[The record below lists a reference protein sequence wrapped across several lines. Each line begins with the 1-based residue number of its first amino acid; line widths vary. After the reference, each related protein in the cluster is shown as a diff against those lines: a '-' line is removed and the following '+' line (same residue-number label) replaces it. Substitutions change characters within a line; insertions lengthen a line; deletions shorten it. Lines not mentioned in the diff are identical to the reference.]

1 MATKLEISELDFDGI
16 KSNLKTFLSQQN
28 EFTDYDFEGSGMSV
42 LLDVLA
48 YNTHYLGYNANM
60 LANEM
65 YLDSADLRSSVVS
78 LAKQV
83 GYTPTSCTS
92 STATLTVLVNDA
104 SGASL
109 TMSRGTKFSTTV
121 DGQSYSFV
129 NNADVSITP
138 VSGVY
143 QFNNLTVYEGS
154 YLNYKYTANTS
165 DIDQRFIIPNDSVD
179 TTTLTV
185 KVQESSSDATT
196 NTYTLADGITELN
209 STSKVYF
216 LQEVEGGRFEVYFGD
231 GVLGKTIADGN
242 IVILDYINT
251 NRDAPNGAT
260 TFTLSGTIGGFS
272 SATITTSSN
281 ASGGTGLESIA
292 SIKYNAPRD
301 YTAQDR
307 AVTAEDYKTLV
318 KSLYANAQA
327 VQVYGGEDAET
338 PDYGKVYISIKA
350 KSGSN
355 LTTAT
360 KESIVQSLKQ
370 YAVASV
376 TPVII
381 DPETTFITLVVNFKY
396 NSGTTTKDVSTLQT
410 NVLTKIASY
419 NNDTLEDFAGMFRY
433 SKLTEAVNAADTSI
447 LSNITTV
454 KMYKYFTPTLN
465 SGLKYTLN
473 YNNALYNPHS
483 GHNMSGGGIVSST
496 GFKINDDSSLN
507 EHFLD
512 DDGAG
517 ILRVYYLSGTT
528 RVYTDTTYGTVDYA
542 TGVVVLTS
550 AHLTSISNV
559 DGATS
564 TQVRVFVVPNS
575 NDVVPVRNQ
584 VLSIDTSNSTITGE
598 VDGIESGSSQAGT
611 TYTTS
616 TSYSS
621 GSSGSSSTY

>member
-16 KSNLKTFLSQQN
+16 KTNLKTFLSQQN
-28 EFTDYDFEGSGMSV
+28 EFIDYDFEGSGMSV
-42 LLDVLA
+42 LLDTLA
-48 YNTHYLGYNANM
+48 YNTHYLAYNANM

-92 STATLTVLVNDA
+92 ATATLNVLVSPA
-104 SGASL
+104 SGATL
-109 TMSRGTKFSTTV
+109 TMTRGTKFTTTV

-143 QFNNLTVYEGS
+143 QFSNLVVTEGS
-154 YLNYKYTANTS
+154 YLNFKYTASTS

-185 KVQESSSDATT
+185 KVQESSSDSTT
-196 NTYTLADGITELN
+196 RTYTLASGITGID
-209 STSKVYF
+209 STSEVYF

-231 GVLGKTIADGN
+231 GVMGKAIADGN
-242 IVILDYINT
+242 IVILDYINC
-251 NRDAPNGAT
+251 NRDAPNGASS
-260 TFTLSGTIGGFS
+260 FTLSGTVGGFS
-272 SATITTSSN
+272 SATVTTVSN
-281 ASGGTGLESIA
+281 ANGGTGLESIT

-301 YTAQDR
+301 YSAQDR

-327 VQVYGGEDAET
+327 VQVYGGEDAAV

-355 LTTAT
+355 LTVVT
-360 KESIVQSLKQ
+360 KESLVQSLKS

-381 DPETTFITLVVNFKY
+381 DPETTFITLTVNFRY
-396 NSGTTTKDVSTLQT
+396 NSGLTVKDVTTLQT
-410 NVLTKIASY
+410 NVLNAITNY
-419 NNDTLEDFAGMFRY
+419 NNNTLESFVGMFRY
-433 SKLTEAVNAADTSI
+433 SQLLQTVNEADTSI

-454 KMYKYFTPTLN
+454 KMYKLVTPTL
-465 SGLKYTLN
+465 SEALKYTVSF
-473 YNNALYNPHS
+473 NNALYNPHS
-483 GHNMSGGGIVSST
+483 GHNMTGGGIISST
-496 GFKINDDSSLN
+496 GFKISDDDSAS

-512 DDGAG
+512 DNGSG
-517 ILRVYYLSGTT
+517 VLRVYYLNGST
-528 RVYTDTTYGTVDYA
+528 RVYTDSTYGTVDYA
-542 TGVVVLTS
+542 TGEVILTS
-550 AHLTSISNV
+550 ANITSISNV

-564 TQVRVFVVPNS
+564 TTIRVFAVPSS
-575 NDVVPVRNQ
+575 NDIVPVRNQ
-584 VLSIDTSNSTITGE
+584 VLEIDTSNSTITGE
-598 VDGIESGSSQAGT
+598 VDGIVSGGSQAGT

-616 TSYSS
+616 SSYSS
-621 GSSGSSSTY
+621 GSSTY

>member
-16 KSNLKTFLSQQN
+16 KANLKTFLSQQN
-28 EFTDYDFEGSGMSV
+28 EFTDYDFEGSGMST

-92 STATLTVLVNDA
+92 STATIDVLVSPA

-109 TMSRGTKFSTTV
+109 TMSRGTKFTTTV

-143 QFNNLTVYEGS
+143 QFSNLTIYEGS

-196 NTYTLADGITELN
+196 NTYTLATGITGLD

-231 GVLGKTIADGN
+231 GVTGKAIEDGN
-242 IVILDYINT
+242 IVILDYING

-260 TFTLSGTIGGFS
+260 TFSLSGTIGGFS
-272 SATITTSSN
+272 SATITTVSN
-281 ASGGTGLESIA
+281 ASGGTGLESIT

-301 YTAQDR
+301 YSAQDR
-307 AVTAEDYKTLV
+307 AVTTEDYKTLV

-360 KESIVQSLKQ
+360 KESIVSSLKQ

-381 DPETTFITLVVNFKY
+381 DPETTYITLVVNFKY
-396 NSGTTTKDVSTLQT
+396 NSGITTKDVSTLQT

-433 SKLTEAVNAADTSI
+433 SKLIEAVNDADTSI

-465 SGLKYTLN
+465 SGIKYTLS

-483 GHNMSGGGIVSST
+483 GHNSSGGGVISSS
-496 GFKINDDSSLN
+496 GFKVNNDSSLN

-517 ILRVYYLSGTT
+517 NLRLYYLSGTT
-528 RVYTDTTYGTVDYA
+528 RVYTDTTYGTINYS
-542 TGVVVLTS
+542 TGEVVLTS
-550 AHLTSISNV
+550 AHITSISNV

-564 TQVRVFVVPNS
+564 TQIRVFATPSS
-575 NDVVPVRNQ
+575 NDIVPVRNQ

-611 TYTTS
+611 TYTTTS
-616 TSYSS
+616 SYS
-621 GSSGSSSTY
+621 

>member
-92 STATLTVLVNDA
+92 STATLNVLVNDA

-143 QFNNLTVYEGS
+143 QFDNLTVYEGS

-196 NTYTLADGITELN
+196 NTYTLATGITGLD

-231 GVLGKTIADGN
+231 GVTGKAIEDGN
-242 IVILDYINT
+242 IVILDYING

-260 TFTLSGTIGGFS
+260 TFSLSGTIGGFS
-272 SATITTSSN
+272 SATITTVSN
-281 ASGGTGLESIA
+281 ASGGTGLESIT

-301 YTAQDR
+301 YSAQDR
-307 AVTAEDYKTLV
+307 AVTTEDYKTLV

-327 VQVYGGEDAET
+327 VQVYGGEDAAT

-360 KESIVQSLKQ
+360 KESLVQSLKS

-381 DPETTFITLVVNFKY
+381 DPETTFITLVVNFRY
-396 NSGTTTKDVSTLQT
+396 NSGITTKDVSTLQT

-433 SKLTEAVNAADTSI
+433 SKLIEAVNDADTSI

-465 SGLKYTLN
+465 SGLKYTLS

-483 GHNMSGGGIVSST
+483 GHNSSGGGVISSS
-496 GFKINDDSSLN
+496 GFKVNNDSSLN

-517 ILRVYYLSGTT
+517 NLRLYYLSGTA
-528 RVYTDTTYGTVDYA
+528 RVYTDATYGTVDYA
-542 TGVVVLTS
+542 TGEVVLTS
-550 AHLTSISNV
+550 AHITSISNI
-559 DGATS
+559 DGASS
-564 TQVRVFVVPNS
+564 TQVRVFATPSS
-575 NDVVPVRNQ
+575 NDIVPVRNQ

-611 TYTTS
+611 TYTTTS
-616 TSYSS
+616 SYS
-621 GSSGSSSTY
+621 

>member
-16 KSNLKTFLSQQN
+16 KSNLKTFLSQQD

-92 STATLTVLVNDA
+92 STATINVLVNNA

-109 TMSRGTKFSTTV
+109 TMSRGTKFTTTV

-138 VSGVY
+138 LSGVY
-143 QFNNLTVYEGS
+143 QFSNLTIYEGS

-179 TTTLTV
+179 TPTLTV

-196 NTYTLADGITELN
+196 NTYTLATGITGLD

-231 GVLGKTIADGN
+231 GVTGKAIEDGN
-242 IVILDYINT
+242 IVILDYING

-260 TFTLSGTIGGFS
+260 TFSLSGTIGGFS
-272 SATITTSSN
+272 SATITTVSN
-281 ASGGTGLESIA
+281 ASGGTGLESIT

-301 YTAQDR
+301 YSAQDR

-360 KESIVQSLKQ
+360 KESIVQSLKS

-381 DPETTFITLVVNFKY
+381 DPETTYITLVVNFKY
-396 NSGTTTKDVSTLQT
+396 NSGITTKDVSTLQT

-433 SKLTEAVNAADTSI
+433 SKLIEAVNDADTSI

-465 SGLKYTLN
+465 SGIKYTLS

-483 GHNMSGGGIVSST
+483 GHNSSGGGVISSS
-496 GFKINDDSSLN
+496 GFKVNNDSSLN

-517 ILRVYYLSGTT
+517 NLRLYYLSGTT
-528 RVYTDTTYGTVDYA
+528 RVYTDTTYGTINYS
-542 TGVVVLTS
+542 TGEVVLTS
-550 AHLTSISNV
+550 AHITSISNV

-564 TQVRVFVVPNS
+564 TQIRVFATPSS
-575 NDVVPVRNQ
+575 NDIVPVRNQ

-611 TYTTS
+611 TYTTTS
-616 TSYSS
+616 SYS
-621 GSSGSSSTY
+621 

>member
-16 KSNLKTFLSQQN
+16 KSNLKTFLSQQD

-92 STATLTVLVNDA
+92 STATIDVLVNNA

-109 TMSRGTKFSTTV
+109 TMSRGTKFTTTV

-143 QFNNLTVYEGS
+143 QFSNLTIHEGS

-179 TTTLTV
+179 TTTLSV

-196 NTYTLADGITELN
+196 NTYTLATGITELN

-231 GVLGKTIADGN
+231 GVTGKAIEDGN
-242 IVILDYINT
+242 IVILDYINC

-272 SATITTSSN
+272 SATVTTNSN

-301 YTAQDR
+301 YSAQDR

-318 KSLYANAQA
+318 KSLYANAQS
-327 VQVYGGEDAET
+327 VQVYGGEDAAT

-355 LTTAT
+355 LTVAT
-360 KESIVQSLKQ
+360 KQSLVTSLKS

-381 DPETTFITLVVNFKY
+381 DPETTYITLVVNFKY
-396 NSGTTTKDVSTLQT
+396 DSGKTTKDVTTLQT
-410 NVLTKIASY
+410 NVLSKIASY
-419 NNDTLEDFAGMFRY
+419 NNNELEDFTGMFRY
-433 SKLTEAVNAADTSI
+433 SKLIEAVNDADTSI

-465 SGLKYTLN
+465 AGIKYTLN

-483 GHNMSGGGIVSST
+483 GHNASGGGVISSS
-496 GFKINDDSSLN
+496 GFKVNNDSSEN

-517 ILRVYYLSGTT
+517 NLRLYYLSGST
-528 RVYTDTTYGTVDYA
+528 RQYTDTTYGTVDYT
-542 TGVVVLTS
+542 TGEVILTS
-550 AHLTSISNV
+550 AHITSISNV

-564 TQVRVFVVPNS
+564 TQIRVFATPNS

-598 VDGIESGSSQAGT
+598 VDAIASGSSQAGT
-611 TYTTS
+611 SYTTTS
-616 TSYSS
+616 SYS
-621 GSSGSSSTY
+621 

>member
-92 STATLTVLVNDA
+92 STATLNVLVNDA

-143 QFNNLTVYEGS
+143 QFDNLTVYEGS

-179 TTTLTV
+179 TSTLTV

-196 NTYTLADGITELN
+196 NTYTLASGITGLD

-231 GVLGKTIADGN
+231 GVTGKTIADGN
-242 IVILDYINT
+242 IVILDYING

-376 TPVII
+376 TPIII

-396 NSGTTTKDVSTLQT
+396 NSGITTKDVSTLQT

-419 NNDTLEDFAGMFRY
+419 NNNTLEDFAGMFRY
-433 SKLTEAVNAADTSI
+433 SKLIEDINNADTSI

-454 KMYKYFTPTLN
+454 RMYKYFTPTLN
-465 SGLKYTLN
+465 SGIKYTLS

-483 GHNMSGGGIVSST
+483 GHNSSGGGVISSS
-496 GFKINDDSSLN
+496 GFKVNNDSSLN

-517 ILRVYYLSGTT
+517 NLRLYYLSGTT
-528 RVYTDTTYGTVDYA
+528 RVYTDTTYGTVNYT
-542 TGVVVLTS
+542 TGEVVLTS
-550 AHLTSISNV
+550 AHITSISNV

-564 TQVRVFVVPNS
+564 TQVRVFATPSS

-611 TYTTS
+611 TYTTTS
-616 TSYSS
+616 SYS
-621 GSSGSSSTY
+621 

>member
-143 QFNNLTVYEGS
+143 QFDNLTVYEGS

-196 NTYTLADGITELN
+196 NTYTLATGITGLD

-231 GVLGKTIADGN
+231 GVTGKTIADGN
-242 IVILDYINT
+242 IVILDYING

-272 SATITTSSN
+272 SATITTVSN
-281 ASGGTGLESIA
+281 ASGGTGLESIS

-301 YTAQDR
+301 YSAQDR

-318 KSLYANAQA
+318 KGLYANAQA
-327 VQVYGGEDAET
+327 VQVYGGEDAAT

-360 KESIVQSLKQ
+360 KESIVQSLKS

-396 NSGTTTKDVSTLQT
+396 NSGITTKDVSTLQT

-419 NNDTLEDFAGMFRY
+419 NNNTLEDFAGMFRY
-433 SKLTEAVNAADTSI
+433 SKLIEDINNADTSI

-454 KMYKYFTPTLN
+454 RMYKYFTPTLN
-465 SGLKYTLN
+465 SGIKYTLS

-483 GHNMSGGGIVSST
+483 GHNSSGGGVISSS
-496 GFKINDDSSLN
+496 GFKVNNDSSLN

-517 ILRVYYLSGTT
+517 NLRLYYLSGTT
-528 RVYTDTTYGTVDYA
+528 RVYTDSTYGTVDYA
-542 TGVVVLTS
+542 TGEVVLTS
-550 AHLTSISNV
+550 AHITSISNV

-564 TQVRVFVVPNS
+564 TQVRVFATPSS

-611 TYTTS
+611 TYTTTS
-616 TSYSS
+616 SYS
-621 GSSGSSSTY
+621 

>member
-28 EFTDYDFEGSGMSV
+28 EFTDYDFEGSGMST

-92 STATLTVLVNDA
+92 ATATLDVLVSPA

-109 TMSRGTKFSTTV
+109 TMSRGTKFTTTV

-138 VSGVY
+138 TDGVY
-143 QFNNLTVYEGS
+143 KFSNLKVHEGS

-185 KVQESSSDATT
+185 KIQESSSDATT
-196 NTYTLADGITELN
+196 STYTLASGITGLD

-231 GVLGKTIADGN
+231 GVLGKAVADGN

-272 SATITTSSN
+272 SATITTISN
-281 ASGGTGLESIA
+281 ASGGTGLESIS

-318 KSLYANAQA
+318 KGLYANAQA
-327 VQVYGGEDAET
+327 VQVYGGEDAAT

-355 LTTAT
+355 LTVAT
-360 KESIVQSLKQ
+360 KESLVQSLKS

-396 NSGTTTKDVSTLQT
+396 NSGTTTKDVTTLQT

-433 SKLTEAVNAADTSI
+433 SKLTEAVNDADTSI

-454 KMYKYFTPTLN
+454 KMYKYFTPTLS
-465 SGLKYTLN
+465 SGLKYTLSF
-473 YNNALYNPHS
+473 NNALYNPHS
-483 GHNMSGGGIVSST
+483 GHNSSGGGIISST
-496 GFKINDDSSLN
+496 GFKINDDDSLN

-512 DDGAG
+512 DNGAG
-517 ILRVYYLSGTT
+517 VLRVYYLSGTT
-528 RVYTDTTYGTVDYA
+528 RVYTDSTYGTVDYA
-542 TGVVVLTS
+542 TGEVILTS
-550 AHLTSISNV
+550 ANITSISNV

-564 TQVRVFVVPNS
+564 TQIRVFAIPSS
-575 NDVVPVRNQ
+575 NDIVPVRNQ
-584 VLSIDTSNSTITGE
+584 VLSIDTSNSSITGE
-598 VDGIESGSSQAGT
+598 VDGIISGGSQAGT
-611 TYTTS
+611 TYTTTS
-616 TSYSS
+616 SYS
-621 GSSGSSSTY
+621 

>member
-42 LLDVLA
+42 LLDTLA
-48 YNTHYLGYNANM
+48 YNTHYLAYNANM

-92 STATLTVLVNDA
+92 STATIDVLVNNA

-109 TMSRGTKFSTTV
+109 TMSRGTKFTTTV

-129 NNADVSITP
+129 NNADVSINP
-138 VSGVY
+138 IDSVY
-143 QFNNLTVYEGS
+143 KFSNLVVYEGS

-185 KVQESSSDATT
+185 KIQESSSDSTTKTWSLAT
-196 NTYTLADGITELN
+196 GITGIDDE
-209 STSKVYF
+209 SEVYF

-231 GVLGKTIADGN
+231 GVMGKAIADGN

-260 TFTLSGTIGGFS
+260 SFTLSGTVGGFS
-272 SATITTSSN
+272 SATVTTISN
-281 ASGGTGLESIA
+281 ASGGTGLESIT

-301 YTAQDR
+301 YSAQDR

-318 KSLYANAQA
+318 KGLYANAQS
-327 VQVYGGEDAET
+327 VQVYGGEDAAV

-355 LTTAT
+355 LTVAT
-360 KESIVQSLKQ
+360 KESIVQSLKS

-396 NSGTTTKDVSTLQT
+396 NSGKTTKDVSTLQT

-419 NNDTLEDFAGMFRY
+419 NNDELEDFAGMFRY
-433 SKLTEAVNAADTSI
+433 SQLLQDINEADTSI

-465 SGLKYTLN
+465 SGLKYTLSF
-473 YNNALYNPHS
+473 NNALYNPHS
-483 GHNMSGGGIVSST
+483 GHNSTGGGIISSS
-496 GFKINDDSSLN
+496 GFKINNDSSTN

-517 ILRVYYLSGTT
+517 VVRAYYLSGTT

-542 TGVVVLTS
+542 TGEVILTS
-550 AHLTSISNV
+550 AHITSISNV

-564 TQVRVFVVPNS
+564 TQVRVFAIPSS
-575 NDVVPVRNQ
+575 NDIVPVRNQ
-584 VLSIDTSNSTITGE
+584 VLSIDTSNSSITGE
-598 VDGIESGSSQAGT
+598 VDGIVSGSSQAGT
-611 TYTTS
+611 SYTTS
-616 TSYSS
+616 SSYS
-621 GSSGSSSTY
+621 

>member
-104 SGASL
+104 TGASL

-143 QFNNLTVYEGS
+143 QFDNLTVYEGS

-196 NTYTLADGITELN
+196 NTYTLATGITGLD

-231 GVLGKTIADGN
+231 GVTGKAIEDGN
-242 IVILDYINT
+242 IVILDYING

-260 TFTLSGTIGGFS
+260 TFSLSGTIGGFS
-272 SATITTSSN
+272 SATITTVSN
-281 ASGGTGLESIA
+281 ASGGTGLESIT

-301 YTAQDR
+301 YSAQDR
-307 AVTAEDYKTLV
+307 AVTTEDYKTLV

-327 VQVYGGEDAET
+327 VQVYGGEDAAT

-360 KESIVQSLKQ
+360 KESLVQSLKS

-381 DPETTFITLVVNFKY
+381 DPETTFITLVVNFRY
-396 NSGTTTKDVSTLQT
+396 NSGITTKDVSTLQT

-433 SKLTEAVNAADTSI
+433 SKLIEAVNDADTSI

-465 SGLKYTLN
+465 SGLKYTLS

-483 GHNMSGGGIVSST
+483 GHNSSGGGVISSS
-496 GFKINDDSSLN
+496 GFKVNNDSSLN

-517 ILRVYYLSGTT
+517 NLRLYYLSGTA
-528 RVYTDTTYGTVDYA
+528 RVYTDATYGTVDYA
-542 TGVVVLTS
+542 TGEVVLTS
-550 AHLTSISNV
+550 AHITSISNI
-559 DGATS
+559 DGASS
-564 TQVRVFVVPNS
+564 TQVRVFATPSS
-575 NDVVPVRNQ
+575 NDIVPVRNQ

-611 TYTTS
+611 TYTTTS
-616 TSYSS
+616 SYS
-621 GSSGSSSTY
+621 